1 MFSKNF
7 RTGDI
12 MQIIR
17 EYENINLNKESKLL
31 GYCYKVITNNSEEF
45 FYEIVKK
52 DNVAYI
58 KYDNPDYLEAIVEE
72 FRKGY
77 EYVNIFRSYD
87 DSFYAEYDKV
97 HTFKLPIDIIQVSE
111 MIINEDRITE
121 LEGIIDPNNIHLSVQ
136 IINDEYVLLGDH
148 NILYTLKLIG
158 ERMVNVFINT
168 TLDKQVIEL
177 LNLLIYVLKEN
188 NITSISKCV
197 LNKPNDYF
205 EQANLYINLFNEI

>member
-1 MFSKNF
+1 
-7 RTGDI
+7 

-58 KYDNPDYLEAIVEE
+58 KYDNADYLEAIVEE

-177 LNLLIYVLKEN
+177 LNQLIYVLKEN